1 MLNMLTKTVTNI
13 KDNLL
18 NTVKINK

>member
-1 MLNMLTKTVTNI
+1 MR

-18 NTVKINK
+18 NWKSY

>member
-1 MLNMLTKTVTNI
+1 ML

-18 NTVKINK
+18 NTLYN